1 MLQGGDKLAAAKAE
15 LEEEKAK
22 LFSGSPQGK
31 RKINQLAADL
41 EEAEK
46 ELDGLSNQ
54 EKEFSDLQRRQ
65 EEMKSRLLPSS
76 SSWTG
81 TTKKTTAWKKAGR
94 MEILPAGS
102 KRETPAGPVFPGHH
116 VPFQR

>member
-46 ELDGLSNQ
+46 ELDSLSNQ

-65 EEMKSRLLPSS
+65 EEV
-76 SSWTG
+76 
-81 TTKKTTAWKKAGR
+81 KKQASAQAAAGQ
-94 MEILPAGS
+94 G
-102 KRETPAGPVFPGHH
+102 
-116 VPFQR
+116 Q

>member
-46 ELDGLSNQ
+46 NWTACPIRKRNFLT
-54 EKEFSDLQRRQ
+54 
-65 EEMKSRLLPSS
+65 SS
-76 SSWTG
+76 
-81 TTKKTTAWKKAGR
+81 AGR
-94 MEILPAGS
+94 R
-102 KRETPAGPVFPGHH
+102 K
-116 VPFQR
+116 